1 MKYRIPALSSVA
13 MSTTGCLFA
22 DPVEGE
28 WTLGESDPLCMEY
41 QKTYTYDGYETSVG
55 VEICLNFAQ
64 FDFSVTSPETDVIAA
79 EITSGNGTVDFGY
92 SYVYDGETETESY
105 QYDFATGNGVDF
117 VMVSEDSYKMTLEV
131 NLATENEEVSVDA
144 VLNCTLTDKK
154 SMNCQQE
161 DLVLDGESYAEVYDF
176 SGALTLTK

>member
-1 MKYRIPALSSVA
+1 MKYRIPVLSSVA

-22 DPVEGE
+22 DPIEGE

-41 QKTYTYDGYETSVG
+41 QKTYTYEGNEMSVS
-55 VEICLNFAQ
+55 VEVCLNFAQ
-64 FDFSVTSPETDVIAA
+64 LDFSVTAPEADVLAA
-79 EITSGNGTVDFGY
+79 EMTAGNGTVDFGY

-105 QYDFATGNGVDF
+105 QYDFTTGNGVDF
-117 VMVSEDSYKMTLEV
+117 EMVSEDAYKMTLEV
-131 NLATENEEVSVDA
+131 NLATDDEETAVDA

-154 SMNCQQE
+154 SMTCQQA
-161 DLVLDGESYAEVYDF
+161 DLVVDGESYAEMYNF